1 MYRFPLFSSS
11 SRKVMAAK
19 AQQSSLL
26 RTYNMSTT
34 ILGVMR
40 RNLPLVASCSMTGR
54 CSQRAR
60 GSGNRYGVK
69 ADWIWRYLR
78 IFSGCTTSLW
88 SQSWTMSLEN
98 LILEVLSRNCWDGFS
113 GPSNPELTKT
123 PKLELNLGTVQ
134 GVSLQSGQSFWG
146 NGCAQQLHPGS
157 WVEVG
162 LAPSQ
167 PSPGKP
173 AGVSAGPGQCP
184 QGAAGT
190 WEGLGPHSS
199 AVDHGDGGTGPGLAP
214 EGLPWRAAG
223 SAAQTGDPTG

>member
-1 MYRFPLFSSS
+1 
-11 SRKVMAAK
+11 MAAK
-19 AQQSSLL
+19 AQQFSLL

-40 RNLPLVASCSMTGR
+40 RNLPLVASCSMMEDAHRGPEGQGTGTGSKLTESGGR
-54 CSQRAR
+54 C
-60 GSGNRYGVK
+60 
-69 ADWIWRYLR
+69 LR

-88 SQSWTMSLEN
+88 SQSWTMPLEN
-98 LILEVLSRNCWDGFS
+98 LILEVLSRNCWDGLS

-123 PKLELNLGTVQ
+123 PKLKLNLGTVQ

-146 NGCAQQLHPGS
+146 NRCTEQLHPGS

-173 AGVSAGPGQCP
+173 AGASAGPGQCP

-190 WEGLGPHSS
+190 WEGLGPYSS

-214 EGLPWRAAG
+214 EDLPRRAAG